1 MTESNINTKRG
12 QIKKE
17 KTKKAMSS
25 EIRTTRLCA
34 DLGKSLKNF
43 MQYTFSIDASKIK
56 FGKKPTQQ

>member
-1 MTESNINTKRG
+1 MTESNINTKKDRLKR
-12 QIKKE
+12 KK
-17 KTKKAMSS
+17 TNKAMSS

-43 MQYTFSIDASKIK
+43 MQYTFSIYASKIK

>member
-1 MTESNINTKRG
+1 
-12 QIKKE
+12 
-17 KTKKAMSS
+17 MSS
-25 EIRTTRLCA
+25 KIRTTRLCA